1 MACDALFPGGVI
13 SPTNIVMKSST
24 LCHRTSILF
33 SGIGCVLLNLG
44 FLSSGW
50 TGEVISAK
58 EPLVLNDAEPALV
71 TPTLDSRVR
80 YEYGDQS
87 GLRESNAGT
96 WRNRIGIQTREFSG
110 FSLFA
115 EYEGTLTVD
124 RGSYND
130 ATGRQPGGRTVIA
143 DPESH
148 ELNQLYGSYTT
159 GDGAWA
165 FKAGRQGIN
174 LDGQRFVGTVAWR
187 QNMQT
192 YDAASVTIKPI
203 DELQVYYGY
212 VWQVNRIFGSEVET
226 PALTDFVGNSHLV
239 NAQYTGLPIGKLTTY
254 AYFLD
259 LHNEAGDIFSSNTF
273 GFSLA
278 GKLLDTDIGY
288 YGEYAYQTDAFD
300 SPLDYGAHYGHGSL
314 SSTLI
319 EGLTGTI
326 GLEYLGADNGV
337 GFRTPLATL
346 HKFNGFAD
354 RFLVTP
360 GTGLTDLYGSVAF
373 KLPFGIGTSLGY
385 HHFWDDDFGASLG
398 NEVDVVLKKEVWKGA
413 VLLAKGAFFQ
423 GESGQPDVTRATVEV
438 NYKF

>member
-1 MACDALFPGGVI
+1 
-13 SPTNIVMKSST
+13 MKSSA
-24 LCHRTSILF
+24 LRSPNALLL
-33 SGIGCVLLNLG
+33 SGFACALLQLG
-44 FLSSGW
+44 FISWGQS
-50 TGEVISAK
+50 GEVISAK
-58 EPLVLNDAEPALV
+58 EPVILNDEEPALI
-71 TPTLDSRVR
+71 TPTLDSRLR

-87 GLRESNAGT
+87 GLKESNAGT
-96 WRNRIGIQTREFSG
+96 WRNRLGIQTREWSG
-110 FSLFA
+110 FALFA

-130 ATGRQPGGRTVIA
+130 ATGRRPGGRTVIA

-148 ELNQLYGSYTT
+148 ELNQLYGTYVT
-159 GDGAWA
+159 DDEFFAV
-165 FKAGRQGIN
+165 KAGRQGVV

-192 YDAASVTIKPI
+192 FDAASVTIKPTE
-203 DELQVYYGY
+203 ELTLYYSY
-212 VWQVNRIFGSEVET
+212 LWQVNRIFGSEVET

-239 NAQYTGLPIGKLTTY
+239 NAQYTGIPFGTFTAY

-259 LHNEAGDIFSSNTF
+259 LHNDAGDINSNNTF
-273 GFSLA
+273 GFSLD
-278 GKLLDTDIGY
+278 GKLLDTDIKY

-300 SPLDYGAHYGHGSL
+300 SPLDFGAHYGHGALTSP
-314 SSTLI
+314 LI
-319 EGLTGTI
+319 EGLTGTV
-326 GLEYLGADNGV
+326 GLEYLGADNGA

-360 GTGLTDLYGSVAF
+360 GVGLTDLYASIGF
-373 KLPFGIGTSLGY
+373 QLPFGIGTSLGY

-398 NEVDVVLKKEVWKGA
+398 NEVDIVLKKEVWKGA
-413 VLLAKGAFFQ
+413 VFLAKGAFFQ
-423 GESGQPDVTRATVEV
+423 GESGQPDVTRATVEM